1 VVRGRRRR
9 RGEPGRDKRLT
20 RDLLDAIA
28 SATEDGQS
36 VNSSKLKLRFWWAP
50 EQVWQELRLLWDL
63 GLIRAESRKTL
74 SDPDSMTALLIFG
87 LTADGWELYNE
98 LRRSP
103 WLNWL
108 TNRWRWL
115 IGTVITAVGVAAAV
129 AALWK

>member
-1 VVRGRRRR
+1 
-9 RGEPGRDKRLT
+9 LT
-20 RDLLDAIA
+20 RDLLDASA
-28 SATEDGQS
+28 SATEDGQP

-74 SDPDSMTALLIFG
+74 SDPDGMTKLLIFG
-87 LTADGWELYNE
+87 LTAEGWEQRNE